1 MSQICLESNLNFKLT
16 KPAKFLKSAPFNAI
30 PLKGKTMKNICI
42 AVLVT
47 FMFASCGQGVVNGK
61 NIPSITLLGKKRIMQ
76 NSKELKKRYLI

>member
-1 MSQICLESNLNFKLT
+1 
-16 KPAKFLKSAPFNAI
+16 
-30 PLKGKTMKNICI
+30 MKNICI